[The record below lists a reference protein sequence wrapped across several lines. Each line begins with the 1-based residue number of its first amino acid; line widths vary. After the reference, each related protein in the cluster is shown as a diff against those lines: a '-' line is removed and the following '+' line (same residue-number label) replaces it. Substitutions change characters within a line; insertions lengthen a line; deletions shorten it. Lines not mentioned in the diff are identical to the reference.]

1 MLTQLSIQNYALI
14 ENLSTTFENGLTVI
28 TGETGS
34 GKSIILGAL
43 GLILGERV
51 EGKVLRNPESKCI
64 IEGTFHIPK
73 SIPFFKEHDLDHE
86 EYTIIRREITPSGK
100 SRGFINDTPTSL
112 QTMKQLG
119 SWLVDIHSQDDQ
131 GAFAKASFRAQILD
145 VVGKSAK
152 LSGEYQAAYFELS
165 KKRKALVELKE
176 RAANLSKDEDYLK
189 FQLNEMEE
197 AELGKIHLKDLE
209 EKRDVLE
216 HGEEI
221 QSSMDQLR
229 GIVQDD
235 NGILDTIR
243 TAIQS
248 IKGVVDKHPRI
259 TELNERLQSSLIEL
273 EDIGNEAEQLL
284 ENSEIN
290 PGELDEIQQ
299 KLDQV
304 YKLFGKH
311 QLDSVESLISL
322 EEEMAMKLQNIGN
335 FEEDILDLENAIAEA
350 NEKVHALGSKLHEV
364 RSASAKKLEKEIEAL
379 IQPMGME
386 HAAIRFD
393 FKELQEP
400 NSIGL
405 FGIDISFKANKGS
418 DFAPLTRVA
427 SGGERSRLSLAL
439 KSVLSKNKLY
449 RTMILDEIDT
459 GVSGEMALR
468 MAQLMKQMGKNA
480 QTISISH
487 LPQVAGKAD
496 HHLKVFKVSD
506 ETSTTT
512 HLKSLHGQDR
522 IHELAEMLGG
532 KSYGEE
538 AIANATVLLENQSSN

>member
-1 MLTQLSIQNYALI
+1 MLSHLSIQNYALI
-14 ENLSTTFENGLTVI
+14 ESLSTTFENGLTVI

-43 GLILGERV
+43 GLVLGERV

-73 SIPFFKEHDLDHE
+73 PIPFFIENDLDHE

-100 SRGFINDTPTSL
+100 SRGFINDTPASL

-131 GAFAKASFRAQILD
+131 GAFAKPSFRAQILD
-145 VVGKSAK
+145 VVGKS
-152 LSGEYQAAYFELS
+152 SELS
-165 KKRKALVELKE
+165 QQYQMAFSELSDKRKNLNALKE
-176 RAANLSKDEDYLK
+176 KAANLSREEDYLK
-189 FQLNEMEE
+189 FQLSEMEE
-197 AELGKIHLKDLE
+197 ADLSKVKLDELE

-216 HGEEI
+216 HAEEI
-221 QSSMDQLR
+221 QTSMDQLR

-235 NGILDTIR
+235 NGILDAIR
-243 TAIQS
+243 SAIQS
-248 IKGVVDKHPRI
+248 IKGVTDKHTGI
-259 TELNERLQSSLIEL
+259 ADLNDRLQSSLIEL

-284 ENSEIN
+284 ENSELN
-290 PGELDEIQQ
+290 PGELDEILK
-299 KLDQV
+299 KLDHV

-311 QLDSVESLISL
+311 QLDSIQSLMAL
-322 EEEMAMKLQNIGN
+322 EEDMAMKLQSIGN
-335 FEEDILDLENAIAEA
+335 FEDEILQLENAIEEA
-350 NEKVHALGSKLHEV
+350 NKKVQDIGAELHEV
-364 RSASAKKLEKEIEAL
+364 RSKSAKKLEKQIEAL

-405 FGIDISFKANKGS
+405 YGIDISFKANKGS

-439 KSVLSKNKLY
+439 KSMLSESKLY

-468 MAQLMKQMGKNA
+468 MAKLMKQMGKNA

-487 LPQVAGKAD
+487 LPQVAGKAN
-496 HHLKVFKVSD
+496 HHLKVFKTSD
-506 ETSTTT
+506 NQSTST
-512 HLKSLHGQDR
+512 HLKPLHGQER

-532 KSYGEE
+532 KAYGEE
-538 AIANATVLLENQSSN
+538 AIANATVLLEKQ